1 MDLVQPC
8 LLARG
13 STHGLR
19 SRALETV
26 AGIGRYYY
34 YYDYYYYYL
43 YYSPVFGHSFIS
55 ILLARP

>member
-1 MDLVQPC
+1 MDSVQPC

-34 YYDYYYYYL
+34 YYYFYYFYIFYYYYYYNF
-43 YYSPVFGHSFIS
+43 YYY
-55 ILLARP
+55 